1 LHVVDIEVVHPSEL
15 GSAEIRAWSSLQS
28 SSPEFGSPLLG
39 PQFARLV
46 GELRRDART
55 AIWRD
60 GRRAAGFL
68 GFHKTV
74 GGFAR
79 PIGAPF
85 SDYHALVCAPGRA
98 RAELSLEAAGLTG
111 IRMTGLIDPH
121 GVFAEGLE
129 AVAAHRIDLA
139 AGAEPYLADLWRSSR
154 NRWRNFKRYSR
165 HLAGE
170 LGPLRI
176 EAPDASAATF
186 ERLIG
191 WKRRQLAGAGLHDFT
206 GSPWVSALFHQLF
219 EIGDPAFGGLMI
231 TLYAGERPVA
241 AHFGV
246 RQDGWFHPW
255 IGAYDPDLSA
265 HSPGLVHQ
273 VMAAE
278 AAAGI
283 GIHTYDLGPR
293 ADRSKAMFAN
303 SSTLVRAGW
312 ATGRSLPG
320 RLAVE
325 ADRMLAPAGSL
336 GLLGRVRNRWDH
348 VASVELT
355 LGGRIAGM
363 AHAAASLNR
372 RMAAWKQAA

>member
-1 LHVVDIEVVHPSEL
+1 MADVEVVHPSEL
-15 GSAEIRAWSSLQS
+15 GPAEIRAWSNLQS

-46 GELRRDART
+46 GELRRNAR
-55 AIWRD
+55 AAVWRD

-68 GFHKTV
+68 GFHRTL

-98 RAELSLEAAGLTG
+98 AAELSLEAAGLTG
-111 IRMTGLIDPH
+111 IRLTGLIDPH
-121 GVFAEGLE
+121 GVFAEDLE
-129 AVAAHRIDLA
+129 TVAAHRIDLA
-139 AGAEPYLADLWRSSR
+139 AGAEAYLADLWRSSR

-165 HLAGE
+165 RLAGE

-186 ERLIG
+186 ARLMS
-191 WKRRQLAGAGLHDFT
+191 WKGRQLAGAGLHDFT
-206 GSPWVSALFHQLF
+206 GSPWVSALFRRLF
-219 EIGDPAFGGLMI
+219 ETRDAAFGGLMI

-255 IGAYDPDLSA
+255 IGAYDPELA
-265 HSPGLVHQ
+265 ACSPGLVHQ

-278 AAAGI
+278 AAAEI

-293 ADRSKAMFAN
+293 ADHSKAMFAN
-303 SSTLVRAGW
+303 SASRVRAGW
-312 ATGRSLPG
+312 ATGRSLGG
-320 RLAVE
+320 RLA
-325 ADRMLAPAGSL
+325 AGSDRILGPAGGLS
-336 GLLGRVRNRWDH
+336 LLGRVRNRWDH
-348 VASVELT
+348 VSAVELT
-355 LGGRIAGM
+355 LGGRVAGM
-363 AHAAASLNR
+363 ARAAASLNR
-372 RMAAWKQAA
+372 RRTAWTQAA